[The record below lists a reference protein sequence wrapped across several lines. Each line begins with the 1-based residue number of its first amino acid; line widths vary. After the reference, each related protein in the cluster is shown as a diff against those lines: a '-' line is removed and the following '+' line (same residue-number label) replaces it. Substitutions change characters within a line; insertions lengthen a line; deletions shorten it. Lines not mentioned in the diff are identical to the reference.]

1 MKKNIEKIKPV
12 HIWTDLKLSK
22 YKTNKLKNIA
32 SEIVLQKRSYSRF
45 GLKKKVHKQ
54 VGQIALFT
62 GEYRT
67 GKTMAAEVL
76 ANELHLD
83 LYKIDLSQLVN
94 KYIGETEKNLK
105 KIFDVAEDGGA
116 ILLFDETDALFG
128 KRSNV
133 KDAHD
138 RYANLEVNYLLQR
151 IQDFPGLVI
160 LATNKKTNL
169 DAAFIRR
176 LRFIV
181 NFPPHRKN
189 KRTIIRKRE
198 LKKMSKDN

>member
-1 MKKNIEKIKPV
+1 V
-12 HIWTDLKLSK
+12 
-22 YKTNKLKNIA
+22 
-32 SEIVLQKRSYSRF
+32 
-45 GLKKKVHKQ
+45 
-54 VGQIALFT
+54 LFT
-62 GEYRT
+62 GSSGT
-67 GKTMAAEVL
+67 GKTMAAEII
-76 ANELHLD
+76 ANELKLD
-83 LYKIDLSQLVN
+83 LYRIDLSQVVN
-94 KYIGETEKNLK
+94 KYIGETEKNLER
-105 KIFDVAEDGGA
+105 IFKSVKNNES
-116 ILLFDETDALFG
+116 ILFFDEADALFG